1 MKHHDCKFEK
11 ALVPH
16 CVHLAVGVATLVL
29 AAKTL
34 CKLHHIHRALKD
46 FRRGEEE
53 LEKASPALAH
63 HHEEKAEKKK

>member
-34 CKLHHIHRALKD
+34 CKLHHIHRAL
-46 FRRGEEE
+46 
-53 LEKASPALAH
+53 
-63 HHEEKAEKKK
+63 